1 MSQRPLGPARICA
14 ILILGVGAGWIGC
27 GGDEN
32 PLTPPGAGGA
42 GGAGGTG
49 GMTTSSGGGG
59 IVPSFGPPGSD
70 FVSSGKVLPN
80 SRYRLVFTVGQST
93 QNQGKMTNSR
103 YRLQGG
109 VIGVNESLP

>member
-1 MSQRPLGPARICA
+1 MSQRLWGASRVCA
-14 ILILGVGAGWIGC
+14 ILILGAGACWIGC
-27 GGDEN
+27 GGDDA
-32 PLTPPGAGGA
+32 PITPPGTGGA

-70 FVSSGKVLPN
+70 FVSSGKVLTN

-93 QNQGKMTNSR
+93 QNQGKMTTSR